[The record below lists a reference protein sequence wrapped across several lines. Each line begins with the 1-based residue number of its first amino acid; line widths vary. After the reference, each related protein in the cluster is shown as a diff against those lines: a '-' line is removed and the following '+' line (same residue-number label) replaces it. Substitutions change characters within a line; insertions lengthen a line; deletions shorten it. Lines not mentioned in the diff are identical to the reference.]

1 MKKIIL
7 ALWIAYIFML
17 VADYMATV
25 KHADREFCQ
34 RWFDRVPVYFHVLI
48 PGPGNACF
56 DMGLW
61 P

>member
-25 KHADREFCQ
+25 KFQC
-34 RWFDRVPVYFHVLI
+34 I
-48 PGPGNACF
+48 S
-56 DMGLW
+56 MS
-61 P
+61 